1 MTGAS
6 GRRRFHVETFGCQ
19 MNVNDSEKAR
29 GLLARAGH
37 TEAADIASADFVL
50 VNTCAVRDKAE
61 RKLYHTLD
69 RLRRLKSRNPR
80 LLVGVGGCVAQ
91 LHGEQLL
98 RRSPGVDLLLGTHN
112 ISALPDLLDA
122 HERDGGA
129 PQVDLNK
136 AADSFA
142 VDGSVVAHSNPVRA
156 LVTVMEG
163 CNQVCSFCV
172 VPRTRGTE
180 MCREPA
186 AIAGEV
192 EQLVARGYA
201 EVLLLGQTVNAYRH
215 GGVDFVS
222 LLERVHGVRGLR
234 RLRFT
239 TSHPRFVDRDLA
251 EAFVRLER
259 LCPYLHLPIQ
269 SASDRI
275 LASMRRGYTSAEYRE
290 KVDVLREALPE
301 LALTSDVIVGYPGET
316 EAELEATLRLVETIR
331 FDGLFVFAYSPRPR
345 TAAAGLADD
354 VLPDEK
360 SRRLRLVNDAQQ
372 RIQREKNRLR
382 IGTEEEV
389 LVDSEDGGL
398 VSGRTRDFRIVHV
411 EGLPPGGPSLGAALR
426 VRIVRSGAN
435 SLTGVPGESEVR

>member
-1 MTGAS
+1 MSEGP

-37 TEAADIASADFVL
+37 TQAADIASADFVF

-69 RLRRLKSRNPR
+69 RLRRLKNRNPR
-80 LLVGVGGCVAQ
+80 LLIGVGGCVAQ

-98 RRSPGVDLLLGTHN
+98 RRSPGLDLLLGTHN
-112 ISALPDLLDA
+112 ISALPGLLDA
-122 HERDGGA
+122 RERNGGA

-142 VDGSVVAHSNPVRA
+142 VDTSAVAHSNPVRA
-156 LVTVMEG
+156 FVTVMEG

-180 MCREPA
+180 VCREPD
-186 AIAGEV
+186 AIVGEV

-215 GGVDFVS
+215 GGVAFTS
-222 LLERVHGVRGLR
+222 LLERVHDVRGLR

-239 TSHPRFVDRDLA
+239 TSHPCFVDRELA
-251 EAFVRLER
+251 RAFAHLER

-275 LASMRRGYTSAEYRE
+275 LASMRRGYTSAEYGE
-290 KVDVLREALPE
+290 KADLLREAVPG

-316 EAELEATLRLVETIR
+316 EAEFEATLRLVETLR

-345 TAAAGLADD
+345 TPAAGLADD
-354 VLPDEK
+354 VSQEEK

-389 LVDSEDGGL
+389 LVDSEDLGL

-411 EGLPPGGPSLGAALR
+411 EGRPPGRRSLGSELR

-435 SLTGVPGESEVR
+435 SLTGVPVEPEVR